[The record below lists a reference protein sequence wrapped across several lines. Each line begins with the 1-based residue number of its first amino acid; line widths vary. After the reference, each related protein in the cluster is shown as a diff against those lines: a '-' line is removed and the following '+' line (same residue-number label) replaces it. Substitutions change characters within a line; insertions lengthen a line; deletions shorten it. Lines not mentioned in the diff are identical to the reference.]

1 MEILKRA
8 IEITER
14 MREALAD
21 EVARAREQRLL
32 IRKLD
37 SDKLFQRAQL
47 RAEFNV
53 TLAGLEGELASE
65 LAAAARTLG
74 LPAVTIDSLRTQ
86 LPVEAKRLG
95 ESFAQV
101 RALAAAL
108 QELDALNRQLANRAL
123 ACVRGYVNAL
133 VGPANA
139 YDRRGVSTSR
149 ATLYTSSRTV

>member
-1 MEILKRA
+1 METLKRA
-8 IEITER
+8 IETTEQ
-14 MREALAD
+14 MREALAA

-37 SDKLFQRAQL
+37 SEKLFQRAQQRAQFNVGLAQLENQLGAELAEVGQRLGLREVSIDGL
-47 RAEFNV
+47 RARLPNE
-53 TLAGLEGELASE
+53 
-65 LAAAARTLG
+65 AR
-74 LPAVTIDSLRTQ
+74 
-86 LPVEAKRLG
+86 KLG

-108 QELDALNRQLANRAL
+108 AELDALNRQLAARAL
-123 ACVRGYVNAL
+123 SCVRGYVNAL

-149 ATLYTSSRTV
+149 STLYTSSRMA